1 MRDCEDESTYGVE
14 VFNSVL
20 FCSVFT
26 IPTRQQSSLIT
37 LWRYFIPATVAFL
50 STSVELA
57 KLAVVFCGQVKSSGV
72 HNSFSCWLLFHFGLI
87 LRFRFCVIMVT

>member
-1 MRDCEDESTYGVE
+1 MRDCEDESIYGVE

-50 STSVELA
+50 STSVALA
-57 KLAVVFCGQVKSSGV
+57 KLAVVFCGQVKSRSTQFFFMLASL
-72 HNSFSCWLLFHFGLI
+72 SFWSN
-87 LRFRFCVIMVT
+87 T

>member
-1 MRDCEDESTYGVE
+1 MSQSMVLKY
-14 VFNSVL
+14 SIPVL

-37 LWRYFIPATVAFL
+37 LWRYFKATVAFL
-50 STSVELA
+50 STSVELE

-72 HNSFSCWLLFHFGLI
+72 HNSFSCWFLFQFGLI